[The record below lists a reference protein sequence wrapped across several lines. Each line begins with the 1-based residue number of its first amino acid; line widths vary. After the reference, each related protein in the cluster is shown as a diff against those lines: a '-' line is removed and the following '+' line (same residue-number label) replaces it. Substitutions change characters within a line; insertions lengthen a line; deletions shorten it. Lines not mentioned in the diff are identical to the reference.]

1 MAVRCSVP
9 KDCRIRPSPARSSEH
24 AEAKRRIGGA
34 AARSVKAGQTII
46 LDSGSTTIEI
56 ARQLPENS
64 DITVVTCALNVA
76 LEAAA
81 RRGVSV
87 IVCGGRLNA
96 RTLSTAGRQ
105 TERQFAGI
113 FADRL
118 FLATYGVD
126 FERGLAERSF
136 EIAETK
142 RALIAASREIT
153 LVCDSS
159 KFRSAGPV
167 LISPLNVVRRII
179 TDDGVSP
186 TQLERLRDSDIEVEV
201 V

>member
-1 MAVRCSVP
+1 M
-9 KDCRIRPSPARSSEH
+9 
-24 AEAKRRIGGA
+24 
-34 AARSVKAGQTII
+34 
-46 LDSGSTTIEI
+46 
-56 ARQLPENS
+56 
-64 DITVVTCALNVA
+64 VTCALNIA

-87 IVCGGRLNA
+87 IVCGGRLNE

-105 TERQFAGI
+105 TELQFEGI
-113 FADRL
+113 LADRL

-142 RALIAASREIT
+142 RAFIAASREIT

-179 TDDGVSP
+179 TDDGVTP
-186 TQLERLRDSDIEVEV
+186 THLERLRAENIEVEV
-201 V
+201 I